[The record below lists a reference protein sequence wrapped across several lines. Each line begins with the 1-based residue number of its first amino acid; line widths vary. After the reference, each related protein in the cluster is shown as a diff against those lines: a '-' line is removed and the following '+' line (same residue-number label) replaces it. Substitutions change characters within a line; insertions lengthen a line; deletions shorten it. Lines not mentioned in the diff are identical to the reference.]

1 MKRIKLTVYKE
12 KAILVGIITSK
23 GAKEW
28 IGPTRKRRRQPEDY
42 LEELN
47 RLAQT
52 AGAIVTE
59 QIIQHRTKLD
69 PGYCLGRGKAEEIAQ
84 LVKDQKID
92 VIIFDN
98 DLSPGQIRNLEKVCG
113 TKVIDRSELI
123 LDIFATHAR
132 SKQAKLQVELAQ
144 LEYTLPRL
152 KRLWGHLSRIE
163 GGIGIGQRGPG
174 EKQLEIDRRLARDR
188 ITRLKRE
195 LAEVTAR
202 RQREVAAR
210 SNNFTVALV
219 GYTNAGKSTLM
230 NTLTDTKVYVDDKL
244 FSTLDTKTHV
254 WKLKNGQKVLLSD
267 TVGFIKNLPHHLVSS
282 FHATLEE
289 VTQADLLIHV
299 VDAGLPVS
307 LAGRPTVKTH
317 VEAVKIVLKEL
328 GCDEKQIIL
337 ALNKVDETD
346 PLELTILRKH
356 YPDAIQISARNKKG
370 LDELEKK
377 VTGYLAG
384 RQLELDL
391 QVSAGN
397 GKLLAY
403 LADRGQILKKVYE
416 DGLVR
421 IKVRLGPRDLI
432 RAQELGAKKI

>member
-1 MKRIKLTVYKE
+1 M
-12 KAILVGIITSK
+12 
-23 GAKEW
+23 
-28 IGPTRKRRRQPEDY
+28 
-42 LEELN
+42 
-47 RLAQT
+47 
-52 AGAIVTE
+52 
-59 QIIQHRTKLD
+59 
-69 PGYCLGRGKAEEIAQ
+69 
-84 LVKDQKID
+84 
-92 VIIFDN
+92 
-98 DLSPGQIRNLEKVCG
+98 
-113 TKVIDRSELI
+113 
-123 LDIFATHAR
+123 
-132 SKQAKLQVELAQ
+132 
-144 LEYTLPRL
+144 
-152 KRLWGHLSRIE
+152 
-163 GGIGIGQRGPG
+163 
-174 EKQLEIDRRLARDR
+174 
-188 ITRLKRE
+188 
-195 LAEVTAR
+195 
-202 RQREVAAR
+202 
-210 SNNFTVALV
+210 
-219 GYTNAGKSTLM
+219 
-230 NTLTDTKVYVDDKL
+230 
-244 FSTLDTKTHV
+244 
-254 WKLKNGQKVLLSD
+254 
-267 TVGFIKNLPHHLVSS
+267 
-282 FHATLEE
+282 
-289 VTQADLLIHV
+289 
-299 VDAGLPVS
+299 PVS